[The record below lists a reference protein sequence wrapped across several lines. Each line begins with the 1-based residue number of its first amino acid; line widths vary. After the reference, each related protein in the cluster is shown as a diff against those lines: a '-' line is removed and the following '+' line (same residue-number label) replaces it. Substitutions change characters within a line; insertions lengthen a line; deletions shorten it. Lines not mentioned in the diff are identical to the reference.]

1 VGAVMPNI
9 TRGGS
14 TDRVLAY
21 LIGKGRS
28 GEHVNPH
35 LVVGRAWAMFEKGGG
50 RTLSNRGGDA
60 RELAAF
66 IDGPMNEA
74 LVDGRLRKPPT
85 RSVTDQDGK
94 VVERSVHV
102 WHCSLALHPEEPEL
116 GDERW
121 GEIASRYMA
130 LMGLEPADDEPAC
143 RWVAVHH
150 GKAKGGNDHIHIV
163 ANVIAEDGRRW
174 NEHNDRV
181 RAQNAAAELER
192 EFGLR
197 ITEGRARGA
206 GQRGYKQGELEA
218 DKRRGREGVGAWEVQ
233 DDGQRRIGSESRSPA
248 ASSRQTLERIV
259 RACATAAVDEP
270 DFLAR
275 LREEGVVALARYAK
289 GSETEI
295 VGYAV
300 ALRTANGEALE
311 PIGGGR
317 LARDLTLP
325 RLRQMWP
332 EVAADVIAD
341 AWRNP
346 SKRTRQPPGP
356 ALQER
361 CVEEL
366 DALREQLR
374 DVDPRDRV
382 TWAHVA
388 RDAAGILSAWSLRTE
403 PQPGALAAAARSLA
417 GTAAIRQPRGDR
429 RRWHGAPARHT
440 AQLVLGSGRARTS
453 VGLVR
458 KVVFLSE
465 QLGEMHAAANE
476 AQRAFELEIAA
487 ARQLDAVRGL
497 QGRPAPPQVRPNL
510 DGPRG
515 TDSDLER

>member
-1 VGAVMPNI
+1 MPNI

-14 TDRVLAY
+14 TGGVLAY

-35 LVVGRAWAMFEKGGG
+35 LVAGRAWAMFEKGG
-50 RTLSNRGGDA
+50 RTLVNRKGDA
-60 RELAAF
+60 RDLAAF

-74 LVDGRLRKPPT
+74 LVDGRLRRPPT
-85 RSVTDQDGK
+85 RAVKDEGSAK
-94 VVERSVHV
+94 AVERAVHV
-102 WHCSLALHPEEPEL
+102 WHCSLALHPEEPAV
-116 GDERW
+116 GDPKW
-121 GEIASRYMA
+121 GAIASRFMA
-130 LMGLEPADDEPAC
+130 LMELEPADGGPAC
-143 RWVAVHH
+143 RWVAIHH
-150 GKAKGGNDHIHIV
+150 GPAKGGGDHIHIV
-163 ANVIAEDGRRW
+163 ANVVGEDGRRW
-174 NEHNDRV
+174 GEHNDQV
-181 RAQNAAAELER
+181 RAQSAAAELER

-218 DKRRGREGVGAWEVQ
+218 DKRRGRKVGEWELQ
-233 DDGQRRIGSESRSPA
+233 EDGQQRIGSQSRSVA
-248 ASSRQTLERIV
+248 GSARQTLERIV

-270 DFLAR
+270 DFVAR

-289 GSETEI
+289 GSQTEI

-300 ALRTANGEALE
+300 ALRTARGEPLV

-325 RLRQMWP
+325 RLRAQWP
-332 EVAADVIAD
+332 EVASDVIAD

-356 ALQER
+356 VLAER
-361 CVEEL
+361 CVSEL
-366 DALREQLR
+366 DALRERLR
-374 DVDPRDRV
+374 DVDPRDEA

-403 PQPGALAAAARSLA
+403 PQPGALAAAARSLS
-417 GTAAIRQPRGDR
+417 GTATIRAARGDR

-440 AQLVLGSGRARTS
+440 AELLLGSRRARTS
-453 VGLVR
+453 RGLVR
-458 KVVFLSE
+458 EVALLTE
-465 QLGEMHAAANE
+465 RLGEMHAAANQ
-476 AQRAFELEIAA
+476 AQRAFELEVAA
-487 ARQLDAVRGL
+487 AAQIDAVRRL
-497 QGRPAPPQVRPNL
+497 EVAQSPPRARPNL

-515 TDSDLER
+515 ADSDLER